1 MAADFGLL
9 SVFVRPSRPLNIQG
23 ASPRGAAM
31 KDAIESSKIV
41 NLNQHPESPDRL
53 GGLVHAV
60 RDMASRRLQALLGNM
75 FEHVDDALFDL
86 AEKAE
91 NNAAQM
97 HYFDGMREV
106 RKRRPVVERAYLAQ
120 FSRELTEFAANRRSV
135 PTDSGSS
142 PTSLGNIELSLVGEN
157 ELEESLAIT
166 SMVSK
171 NVSRIT
177 RDLFALNQR
186 LAVICGGIKVD
197 DANNPVGPAV
207 LTQAFR
213 QAMRELSADMRV
225 KLIIYKLFD
234 RYVLSGLEELYQ
246 ELNAELM
253 RAGVLP
259 QLRHGVVRGSAPQGT
274 ANRAT
279 AAGSNVPGGTDVSAE
294 DAGNL
299 LSTLHALFTA
309 RRGGHD
315 LSGGMGGGSGPQA
328 LPTANELLGAL
339 SVLQSQIASQG
350 LLGPS
355 PAGAVGSAD
364 FDIAHEVAALKEH
377 LLNQIGSL
385 RGERPH
391 HVSSI
396 DEDTIDLVGMLFEF
410 ILEDRNLP
418 PQMQVLLAR
427 LQIPYLKA
435 AILDRRLFAHRQHP
449 ARRLLD
455 SLADVAKGWSDES
468 DKDRRLHDKVKAI
481 VEQLLHEFDDDM
493 GIFDRLLTDL
503 HEFHEL
509 TRKRAELAEQRV
521 AESTRGREKLEQARR
536 RAAREILERI
546 DGRPIPPL
554 VHGVLARAWA
564 NYLVLILL
572 RQGED
577 SPEFADGLRFVN
589 EFIASTRLGSDE
601 ESRATLR
608 QMLPGIERSLRRGLA
623 HVAFQENDVERLLD
637 QLHAYYRQ
645 QLGEAGPAA
654 IGASEQAPPA
664 IPESIQSIVD
674 TVQETAPLAADAADE
689 PLEILAPEVQ
699 AQMEAVGAMK
709 PGTWIE
715 YCPSGSNAERAK
727 LSWISPMSG
736 RYLFVNRRGLKV
748 GDFAPQELAASLAA
762 GSARI
767 LASNAFFDRAMDAI
781 VGRLSQPAA
790 DAPEPG

>member
-1 MAADFGLL
+1 
-9 SVFVRPSRPLNIQG
+9 
-23 ASPRGAAM
+23 M
-31 KDAIESSKIV
+31 KDAIEPSKIV
-41 NLNQHPESPDRL
+41 NLNQRPEPPERL
-53 GGLVHAV
+53 GGLVHSV
-60 RDMASRRLQALLGNM
+60 RDTASRRLQALLGTM

-106 RKRRPVVERAYLAQ
+106 RKRRPAVERAYLAQ
-120 FSRELTEFAANRRSV
+120 FSRELTEFAANRRNAAAEAAA
-135 PTDSGSS
+135 PA
-142 PTSLGNIELSLVGEN
+142 LGTIELSLVGEN

-166 SMVSK
+166 SMISK
-171 NVSRIT
+171 NESRIT

-186 LAVICGGIKVD
+186 LSVICGGITVD
-197 DANNPVGPAV
+197 GTTNPVGPAV
-207 LTQAFR
+207 LTQTFR

-234 RYVLSGLEELYQ
+234 RYVLSGLEQLYQ
-246 ELNAELM
+246 ELNTELV

-259 QLRHGVVRGSAPQGT
+259 HLRHGVVRGSTPGMGASGRAAPG
-274 ANRAT
+274 
-279 AAGSNVPGGTDVSAE
+279 NVPAQGGGDVSAE

-299 LSTLHALFTA
+299 LNTLHALFTA
-309 RRGGHD
+309 RRGGHE
-315 LSGGMGGGSGPQA
+315 LAGGGSGVQA
-328 LPTANELLGAL
+328 IPTANELLGAL
-339 SVLQSQIASQG
+339 SVLQNQLASQG
-350 LLGPS
+350 LFAASAGTG
-355 PAGAVGSAD
+355 AGAVAD
-364 FDIAHEVAALKEH
+364 IDIAHEVATLKEH

-391 HVSSI
+391 HVASI

-493 GIFDRLLTDL
+493 GIFDRLLSDL
-503 HEFHEL
+503 QEFQEL

-577 SPEFADGLRFVN
+577 SPEFSDGLRFVN
-589 EFIASTRLGSDE
+589 EFIATTRLGSDE

-608 QMLPGIERSLRRGLA
+608 QMLPGIERALRRGLA
-623 HVAFQENDVERLLD
+623 NVAFQENDVERLLD
-637 QLHAYYRQ
+637 QLRALYRQ
-645 QLGEAGPAA
+645 QLGEAGPTAA
-654 IGASEQAPPA
+654 TTSEQAPAA

-674 TVQETAPLAADAADE
+674 TVQESAPLAADTMDE
-689 PLEILAPEVQ
+689 PLELLAPEVR
-699 AQMEAVGAMK
+699 AQMEVVGAMK

-715 YCPSGSNAERAK
+715 FCPADSAAERAK

-748 GDFAPQELAASLAA
+748 GDFAPPELATSLAA
-762 GSARI
+762 GTARI

-781 VGRLSQPAA
+781 VGRLSQPAS
-790 DAPEPG
+790 DATEPG

>member
-1 MAADFGLL
+1 
-9 SVFVRPSRPLNIQG
+9 
-23 ASPRGAAM
+23 M
-31 KDAIESSKIV
+31 KDAIEPSKIV
-41 NLNQHPESPDRL
+41 NLNQRPESPERL
-53 GGLVHAV
+53 GALVHSV
-60 RDMASRRLQALLGNM
+60 RDTASRRLQVLLGNM

-120 FSRELTEFAANRRSV
+120 FSRELTEFAANRRSA
-135 PTDSGSS
+135 SAESS
-142 PTSLGNIELSLVGEN
+142 PSSLGNIELSLVGEN

-166 SMVSK
+166 SLISK
-171 NVSRIT
+171 NASRIT

-186 LAVICGGIKVD
+186 LSVICGGIEVD

-207 LTQAFR
+207 LTQTFR

-259 QLRHGVVRGSAPQGT
+259 QLRHGMVRGGAPQGT
-274 ANRAT
+274 GSRAA
-279 AAGSNVPGGTDVSAE
+279 AAGGNAPGGADVSAD

-299 LSTLHALFTA
+299 LNTLHALFTA

-315 LSGGMGGGSGPQA
+315 LSGGLGGGSGPQQV

-339 SVLQSQIASQG
+339 SVLQSQMASQG
-350 LLGPS
+350 LLG
-355 PAGAVGSAD
+355 AGSVGVGAGVATD

-503 HEFHEL
+503 QEFQEL

-589 EFIASTRLGSDE
+589 EFIASTRLGSDA

-608 QMLPGIERSLRRGLA
+608 QMLPGIERALRRGLA
-623 HVAFQENDVERLLD
+623 NVAFQENDVERLLD
-637 QLHAYYRQ
+637 QLHGFYRQ
-645 QLGEAGPAA
+645 QLGETDPAA
-654 IGASEQAPPA
+654 TTTSEQAPPA

-674 TVQETAPLAADAADE
+674 TVQETAPLAADTADE

-715 YCPSGSNAERAK
+715 FCPAGSAAERAK

-762 GSARI
+762 GTARI

-781 VGRLSQPAA
+781 VGRLSQPAS
-790 DAPEPG
+790 DASEPG